1 MTHLSTTPLLIAF
14 TMFGFSMFVLLV
26 TLSVTIFV
34 FSKNFFEKPVV
45 NDYLE
50 NKDTFIEEPI
60 ADAPV
65 LPCPSA
71 KELSSDLDSKLGIIY
86 TMLVRGDVITN
97 EICFRAIQSKK
108 VAIFIFKLRK
118 KGLVIDTL
126 TMPDL
131 SVGYKFRKFNY
142 DKTI

>member
-1 MTHLSTTPLLIAF
+1 MIQLTTTPLLIAF
-14 TMFGFSMFVLLV
+14 TMFGFSMFVLFV
-26 TLSVTIFV
+26 TLAVTIFV
-34 FSKNFFEKPVV
+34 MTKNYYVETIENVPVEEDV
-45 NDYLE
+45 
-50 NKDTFIEEPI
+50 FIKEPI
-60 ADAPV
+60 ADIPV

-71 KELSSDLDSKLGIIY
+71 KDLSIDEQSKLGIVFS
-86 TMLVRGDVITN
+86 MLTRGDILTN
-97 EICFRAIQSKK
+97 EICFRAIESKK
-108 VAIFIFKLRK
+108 ASTFIFKLRK

>member
-1 MTHLSTTPLLIAF
+1 MTHLSLLLIAF
-14 TMFGFSMFVLLV
+14 SLYGFSMFVLFV
-26 TLSVTIFV
+26 TIVVTIFV
-34 FSKNFFEKPVV
+34 FSKHYYV
-45 NDYLE
+45 DTLE
-50 NKDTFIEEPI
+50 NIPVEEELFIQEPI

-71 KELSSDLDSKLGIIY
+71 NDLSIDAESKLGKVFE
-86 TMLVRGDVITN
+86 MLVRGDIITN
-97 EICFRAIQSKK
+97 EISFRVIGSTK
-108 VAIFIFKLRK
+108 VATFIFKLRK

-126 TMPDL
+126 TMPDC

>member
-1 MTHLSTTPLLIAF
+1 
-14 TMFGFSMFVLLV
+14 VD
-26 TLSVTIFV
+26 TIDNVPMEEEF
-34 FSKNFFEKPVV
+34 
-45 NDYLE
+45 
-50 NKDTFIEEPI
+50 FIEETI

-71 KELSSDLDSKLGIIY
+71 KELSIDEKSKLGIIFN
-86 TMLVRGDVITN
+86 MLIHGDIITN
-97 EICFRAIQSKK
+97 ELCFGAVESKK
-108 VAIFIFKLRK
+108 ASSFIFKLRK

>member
-1 MTHLSTTPLLIAF
+1 MTHLSLLLIAF
-14 TMFGFSMFVLLV
+14 SMYGFSMFVLLV
-26 TLSVTIFV
+26 MVAVTIFV
-34 FSKNFFEKPVV
+34 FSKHYYV
-45 NDYLE
+45 DTIE
-50 NKDTFIEEPI
+50 NVPMEEEFFIEETI

-71 KELSSDLDSKLGIIY
+71 KELSIDEKSKLGIIFN
-86 TMLVRGDVITN
+86 MLIHGDIITN
-97 EICFRAIQSKK
+97 ELCFGAVESKK
-108 VAIFIFKLRK
+108 ASSFIFKLRK

>member
-1 MTHLSTTPLLIAF
+1 MMTHLYLLLIAF
-14 TMFGFSMFVLLV
+14 SMYGFSMFVLLV
-26 TLSVTIFV
+26 MVAVTIFV
-34 FSKNFFEKPVV
+34 FSKHYYV
-45 NDYLE
+45 DTIE
-50 NKDTFIEEPI
+50 NVPMEEEFFIEEPLS
-60 ADAPV
+60 DAPV

-71 KELSSDLDSKLGIIY
+71 SDLSIDLDSKLGIVF
-86 TMLVRGDVITN
+86 TMLTRGDVITN
-97 EICFRAIQSKK
+97 EICFRVIESKK
-108 VAIFIFKLRK
+108 VATFIFKLRK

>member
-1 MTHLSTTPLLIAF
+1 MVA
-14 TMFGFSMFVLLV
+14 
-26 TLSVTIFV
+26 VTIFV
-34 FSKNFFEKPVV
+34 FSKHYYVDPIENIPVEE
-45 NDYLE
+45 DL
-50 NKDTFIEEPI
+50 FIKEPI
-60 ADAPV
+60 ADIPV

-71 KELSSDLDSKLGIIY
+71 KDLSIDEKSKLGKIY
-86 TMLVRGDVITN
+86 EMLVRGDILTN
-97 EICFRAIQSKK
+97 EICFRAIESKK
-108 VAIFIFKLRK
+108 ASTFIFKLRK

>member
-1 MTHLSTTPLLIAF
+1 MTHLSTLLIAF
-14 TMFGFSMFVLLV
+14 TMFGFSMLILLV
-26 TLSVTIFV
+26 TLAVTIFV
-34 FSKNFFEKPVV
+34 FSKNFFDKPTV
-45 NDYLE
+45 NDYSV
-50 NKDTFIEEPI
+50 NKDIFIKEPI
-60 ADAPV
+60 ADIPV

-71 KELSSDLDSKLGIIY
+71 KELGIDEKSKLGKIF
-86 TMLVRGDVITN
+86 TMLIYGDIITN
-97 EICFRAIQSKK
+97 ELCFWAVESKK
-108 VAIFIFKLRK
+108 ASSFIFKLRK

>member
-1 MTHLSTTPLLIAF
+1 MTHLSTLLIAF
-14 TMFGFSMFVLLV
+14 TMFGFSMLILLV
-26 TLSVTIFV
+26 TLAVTIFV
-34 FSKNFFEKPVV
+34 FSKNFFDKPTV
-45 NDYLE
+45 NDYSVS
-50 NKDTFIEEPI
+50 KDILIKEPI
-60 ADAPV
+60 ADIPV

-71 KELSSDLDSKLGIIY
+71 KELGIDEKSKLGKIF
-86 TMLVRGDVITN
+86 TMLIYGDIITN
-97 EICFRAIQSKK
+97 ELCFWAVESKK
-108 VAIFIFKLRK
+108 ASSFIFKLRK

>member
-1 MTHLSTTPLLIAF
+1 MVA
-14 TMFGFSMFVLLV
+14 G
-26 TLSVTIFV
+26 TIFILG
-34 FSKNFFEKPVV
+34 KNLFDKPTV
-45 NDYLE
+45 NDSFV
-50 NKDTFIEEPI
+50 NKDIFIKETI
-60 ADAPV
+60 SDIPV

-71 KELSSDLDSKLGIIY
+71 KELGIDEKSKLGKIF
-86 TMLVRGDVITN
+86 TMLIYGDIITN
-97 EICFRAIQSKK
+97 ELCFWAVESKK
-108 VAIFIFKLRK
+108 ASSFIFKLRK

>member
-1 MTHLSTTPLLIAF
+1 
-14 TMFGFSMFVLLV
+14 MFVLFV
-26 TLSVTIFV
+26 TIAVTIFV
-34 FSKNFFEKPVV
+34 FSKQYYVDTIENVP
-45 NDYLE
+45 LE
-50 NKDTFIEEPI
+50 DELFIQEPI
-60 ADAPV
+60 ADSPV

-71 KELSSDLDSKLGIIY
+71 SELSIDEKSKLGKIY
-86 TMLVRGDVITN
+86 SMLVKGDILTN
-97 EICFRAIQSKK
+97 EICFRAIETKK
-108 VAIFIFKLRK
+108 ASSFIFKLRK

>member
-1 MTHLSTTPLLIAF
+1 MTQLSTTLLLTAF
-14 TMFGFSMFVLLV
+14 SMYGFSMFVLFV
-26 TLSVTIFV
+26 MVAVTIFV
-34 FSKNFFEKPVV
+34 FSKHYYVDPIENIPVEE
-45 NDYLE
+45 DL
-50 NKDTFIEEPI
+50 FIKEPI
-60 ADAPV
+60 ADIPV

-71 KELSSDLDSKLGIIY
+71 KDLSIDEKSKLGKIY
-86 TMLVRGDVITN
+86 EMLVRGDILTN
-97 EICFRAIQSKK
+97 EICFRAIESKK
-108 VAIFIFKLRK
+108 ASTFIFKLRK

>member
-1 MTHLSTTPLLIAF
+1 MTHLSLLLIAF
-14 TMFGFSMFVLLV
+14 SLYGLSMFVIFV
-26 TLSVTIFV
+26 TIAVTIFV
-34 FSKNFFEKPVV
+34 FSKQYYVDTIENVP
-45 NDYLE
+45 LE
-50 NKDTFIEEPI
+50 DELFIQEPI
-60 ADAPV
+60 ADVPV

-71 KELSSDLDSKLGIIY
+71 SELSIDEKSKLGKIY
-86 TMLVRGDVITN
+86 SMLVKGDILTN
-97 EICFRAIQSKK
+97 EICFRAIETKK
-108 VAIFIFKLRK
+108 ASSFIFKLRK